1 MNNSLDIL
9 FFFGLLTFF
18 QLWGGAAIGAG
29 LRTRHTLPVV
39 WGALIGLGPCY
50 FGLERV
56 IRLGSWTGL
65 GWQVAWLAGSA
76 LAVALGLPRLR
87 AWFLREGVTSLM
99 IGTCVMAGGAVLG
112 AVFFSRGSEAL
123 SLLVGGAGFL
133 FGAMWFGSG
142 LQRLRG
148 K

>member
-29 LRTRHTLPVV
+29 LRARRGLPVF

-50 FGLERV
+50 FGLERAL
-56 IRLGSWTGL
+56 RFGSWTGL
-65 GWQVAWLAGSA
+65 GWQLAWLAGSA
-76 LAVALGLPRLR
+76 LAVAFSLSRLR
-87 AWFLREGVTSLM
+87 AWFLRAGVASLM
-99 IGTCVMAGGAVLG
+99 IGAFVMAGGAVLG
-112 AVFFSRGSEAL
+112 ALFFSRGSEAL
-123 SLLVGGAGFL
+123 SLLVGGASFL

-142 LQRLRG
+142 LQKLRG
-148 K
+148 R